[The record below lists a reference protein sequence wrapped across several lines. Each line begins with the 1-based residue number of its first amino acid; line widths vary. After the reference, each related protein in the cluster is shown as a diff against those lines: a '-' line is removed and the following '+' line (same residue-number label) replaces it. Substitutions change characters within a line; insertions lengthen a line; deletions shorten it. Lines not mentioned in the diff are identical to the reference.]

1 MIARGPEKRPHARPA
16 ENMTA
21 ADGTVLT
28 DMSARGWNNFLERPQ
43 GSLSLR
49 FVIQPIVAAVIALRA
64 GIEDAREGRSAY
76 LWTALTSPGYR
87 LQLLYGGWRDM
98 RTPFLVSAILDAIYQ
113 LITHRLIF
121 PLELLFTATLLALVP
136 YLVLRGPVNRLATR
150 FIRARDKA

>member
-1 MIARGPEKRPHARPA
+1 
-16 ENMTA
+16 MTA
-21 ADGTVLT
+21 ADGTVLA
-28 DMSARGWNNFLERPQ
+28 DMIARGWNNFLERPQ

-87 LQLLYGGWRDM
+87 LQLLHGGWRDM
-98 RTPFLVSAILDAIYQ
+98 RTPFLVSAVLDAIYQ

-150 FIRARDKA
+150 FIRARDQA